1 MDTVNW
7 TWHKNADGFT
17 LLEVMVALAII
28 AFAVVTYVHSQNTS
42 VALLNESTNVTVATL
57 LAQGRM
63 VVLEGSNIPGPVER
77 EGTFDDPEYTAFRW
91 KERVVATPLS
101 NILEAHVEVF
111 WDDNRG
117 RRSVEL
123 LSLVIRK

>member
-1 MDTVNW
+1 
-7 TWHKNADGFT
+7 

-28 AFAVVTYVHSQNTS
+28 AFAVVTYVHSQNMS
-42 VALLNESTNVTVATL
+42 VALLNESTNMTVATL

-63 VVLEGSNIPGPVER
+63 VVLESSDISGSLER
-77 EGTFDDPEYTAFRW
+77 EGIFEESEYAAFRW
-91 KERVVATPLS
+91 KERVTSTPLP
-101 NILEAHVEVF
+101 NIFEVHVEVS

-123 LSLVIRK
+123 INLTIRK

>member
-1 MDTVNW
+1 VNW
-7 TWHKNADGFT
+7 KWCKSADGFT

-28 AFAVVTYVHSQNTS
+28 SFAVVTYVHSQNTGI
-42 VALLNESTNVTVATL
+42 ALLNESTNVTVATL

-63 VVLEGSNIPGPVER
+63 VVLESSDVAGALER
-77 EGTFDDPEYTAFRW
+77 EGTFDDPEYAAFQW
-91 KERVVATPLS
+91 KERVVSTPLP
-101 NILEAHVEVF
+101 NIFEVHVEVS

-123 LSLVIRK
+123 ITLVLRK

>member
-1 MDTVNW
+1 VNW
-7 TWHKNADGFT
+7 KWYRSADGFT

-28 AFAVVTYVHSQNTS
+28 AFAVVTYVHSQNMS
-42 VALLNESTNVTVATL
+42 VALLNESTNMTVATL

-63 VVLEGSNIPGPVER
+63 VVLDSSDISGALER
-77 EGTFDDPEYTAFRW
+77 EGIFDEPEYAAFRW
-91 KERVVATPLS
+91 KERVTSAPLP
-101 NILEAHVEVF
+101 NIFEVHVEVS

-123 LSLVIRK
+123 INFTVRK

>member
-1 MDTVNW
+1 VNW
-7 TWHKNADGFT
+7 TWDKNADGFT

-42 VALLNESTNVTVATL
+42 MVLLNESSNVTVATL

-63 VVLEGSNIPGPVER
+63 VVLEGSDIPGAVER
-77 EGTFDDPEYTAFRW
+77 EGTFDDPEYSSFRW
-91 KERVVATPLS
+91 KERVVSTPLPD
-101 NILEAHVEVF
+101 ILEVHVEVS
-111 WDDNRG
+111 WDDGRG
-117 RRSVEL
+117 RRSVDL

>member
-1 MDTVNW
+1 
-7 TWHKNADGFT
+7 
-17 LLEVMVALAII
+17 
-28 AFAVVTYVHSQNTS
+28 
-42 VALLNESTNVTVATL
+42 
-57 LAQGRM
+57 
-63 VVLEGSNIPGPVER
+63 
-77 EGTFDDPEYTAFRW
+77 
-91 KERVVATPLS
+91 VVATPLS

>member
-1 MDTVNW
+1 
-7 TWHKNADGFT
+7 

-28 AFAVVTYVHSQNTS
+28 AFAVVTYVHSQNMS
-42 VALLNESTNVTVATL
+42 VALLNESTNMTVATL

-63 VVLEGSNIPGPVER
+63 VVLESSDISGALER
-77 EGTFDDPEYTAFRW
+77 EGIFEEHEYAAFRW
-91 KERVVATPLS
+91 KERVTSTPLP
-101 NILEAHVEVF
+101 NIFEVHVEVS

-123 LSLVIRK
+123 INLTIRK

>member
-1 MDTVNW
+1 MNW
-7 TWHKNADGFT
+7 KWCKSAEGFT

-28 AFAVVTYVHSQNTS
+28 SFAVVTYVHSQNIGI
-42 VALLNESTNVTVATL
+42 ALLNESTNVTMATL

-63 VVLEGSNIPGPVER
+63 VVFESSDVAGTLER
-77 EGTFDDPEYTAFRW
+77 EGTFDDPEYAAFRW
-91 KERVVATPLS
+91 KERVISTPLP
-101 NILEAHVEVF
+101 NIFEAHVEVS

-123 LSLVIRK
+123 ITLVARK

>member
-1 MDTVNW
+1 VNW
-7 TWHKNADGFT
+7 KWYRSADGFT

-28 AFAVVTYVHSQNTS
+28 AFAVVTYVHSQNMS
-42 VALLNESTNVTVATL
+42 VALLNESTNMTVATL

-63 VVLEGSNIPGPVER
+63 VVLESSDISGALER
-77 EGTFDDPEYTAFRW
+77 EGIFDEPEYAAFRW
-91 KERVVATPLS
+91 KERVTSAPLP
-101 NILEAHVEVF
+101 NIFEVHVEVS

-123 LSLVIRK
+123 INLVIRK